1 MSFKSENDMDL
12 VQIKIEKDS
21 SAVKYIK
28 IIREFDSSLSMGDIK
43 RSIEENDYAV
53 EFDLEDTD
61 ILDELND
68 VDRKQVFRDMI
79 TGLENAGA
87 SISIYHNGELSS
99 IELLDNWLG
108 TLDEIDRQTEEDIE
122 RETGN
127 GG

>member
-1 MSFKSENDMDL
+1 MDIIQL
-12 VQIKIEKDS
+12 KIKKDGS
-21 SAVKYIK
+21 IIKYIK
-28 IIREFDSSLSMGDIK
+28 LIREFDSSLSMGDIK

-53 EFDLEDTD
+53 EFDLENID

-108 TLDEIDRQTEEDIE
+108 TLDEIDRQTEESIE
-122 RETGN
+122 REARE
-127 GG
+127 